1 MPLNKGTPSWR
12 KWPMRRWINSAN
24 PPVLAEVAIPGTPK
38 QEARMLMRNSI
49 DAPRERTRGSFLRL
63 AAGTGTVFAGG
74 LVFSHGLA
82 VSEAAPSAAQDRSIF
97 QFALLLEQLQ
107 AAFYAEALE
116 RGALH
121 GELHDFAR
129 VVGGHERAHVAFL
142 RKALGPAAKPAPQ
155 FHFGDAT
162 GNAQKFGV
170 AAHQRENIGVEAYN
184 GQGAKL
190 THPAMTHAAE
200 IVSVE
205 GRHAGWINALVG
217 DPPAPR
223 AADPGRDASAVLAQL
238 KATGFLG

>member
-1 MPLNKGTPSWR
+1 MVDS
-12 KWPMRRWINSAN
+12 
-24 PPVLAEVAIPGTPK
+24 
-38 QEARMLMRNSI
+38 SI
-49 DAPRERTRGSFLRL
+49 DGQRSRTRSSFFRL
-63 AAGTGTVFAGG
+63 AAGAGTVFAGG
-74 LVFSHGLA
+74 LVFGRGLS
-82 VSEAAPSAAQDRSIF
+82 VSQAAPSPAQDRRIF

-107 AAFYAEALE
+107 AAFYSEALK
-116 RGALH
+116 RGALQ
-121 GELHDFAR
+121 GELRHFAE

-142 RKALGPAAKPAPQ
+142 RKVLGQAAKPAPR

-170 AAHQRENIGVEAYN
+170 AAHVLENIGVEAYN